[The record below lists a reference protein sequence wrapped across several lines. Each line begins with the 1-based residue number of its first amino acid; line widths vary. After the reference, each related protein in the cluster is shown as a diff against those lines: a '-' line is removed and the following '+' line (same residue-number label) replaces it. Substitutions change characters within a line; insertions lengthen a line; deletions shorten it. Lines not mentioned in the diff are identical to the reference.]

1 VNIVAAFLA
10 NRIELTESG
19 FRLDGAFPEY
29 WSIPE
34 IPHTVELPIGF
45 VASLEPEE
53 VDETFLVEI
62 QSGSAKAGGVVAS
75 GEFMFQRPPFTKFVD
90 NTPLYVHA
98 AVAQK
103 VVFTDVGAHATAIF
117 RDGECLAAIPF
128 GVALTP
134 QGR

>member
-1 VNIVAAFLA
+1 GHGGFSSPRGRLGGRPNLDPWGHREVGEGDGAGGEGVNIVAAFLA

-98 AVAQK
+98 AV
-103 VVFTDVGAHATAIF
+103 
-117 RDGECLAAIPF
+117 
-128 GVALTP
+128 
-134 QGR
+134 